1 MLIESCYLTVA
12 TEEIKKINSLEYN
25 EFISSLFLE
34 LTVAISLSEAYY
46 KIHNSIYWKTAN
58 KVTKNRVEAT
68 CQDLIVKILDHTSTA
83 KNLFNAYCD
92 EQDKLGGKINCEVFE
107 SLSKFRYKFESFER
121 VLNSQH
127 LEEINPTQLKLF

>member
-1 MLIESCYLTVA
+1 MLIESCILTVA

-25 EFISSLFLE
+25 ELISSLFLE
-34 LTVAISLSEAYY
+34 LTVSISLSEAYY

-58 KVTKNRVEAT
+58 KATKNRVEAT
-68 CQDLIVKILDHTSTA
+68 CQDWVVKILNHTHEA
-83 KNLFNAYCD
+83 KKLFNSYCD
-92 EQDKLGGKINCEVFE
+92 EQEKIGGKINHEVFE

-127 LEEINPTQLKLF
+127 LEEINPTQLKLI